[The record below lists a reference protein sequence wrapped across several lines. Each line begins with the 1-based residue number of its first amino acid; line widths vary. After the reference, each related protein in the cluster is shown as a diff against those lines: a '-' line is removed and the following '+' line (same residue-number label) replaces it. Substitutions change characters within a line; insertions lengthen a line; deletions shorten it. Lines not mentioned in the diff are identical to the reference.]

1 MIRKLYANYNLII
14 EVYNIIINLQINKVI
29 EKGERLKRNLI

>member
-29 EKGERLKRNLI
+29 LRGRGKI